1 MASKDSLTYM
11 LKGLMNRNKDGS
23 FSTQANRSHI
33 LVQAAKQL
41 KEGGFRNMSP
51 ESIKPKHVEY
61 LVEKWTNQNLSAGT
75 VKNRMAHIRW
85 WAEKV
90 GKSSMLP
97 KSNNGMNASIKLD
110 IEKRCHVPITSK
122 AKEIDSEKLSKINDE
137 YVKLSLKMQREFGL
151 RREEAIKFKPSYAVQ
166 GDKLQLKSSWT
177 KGGRAR
183 EIPIRTA
190 GQKALIAEVTAF
202 AGRGA
207 LIPPNRNY
215 INQVNVYKAE
225 TQKVGMDFNHGL
237 RHSYA
242 QSRYLEITGW
252 KCPVE
257 GGISR
262 LNMTKE
268 QRRIDKEAR
277 LTISHELG
285 HVREQITNSYLG
297 S

>member
-1 MASKDSLTYM
+1 MTSKHNLAYL
-11 LKGLMNRNKDGS
+11 LKGLMSRNKDGS
-23 FSTQANRSHI
+23 FSTQGNRHSI
-33 LVQAAKQL
+33 LLQAAKQL
-41 KEGGFRNMSP
+41 KDGGFRNMTPDSL
-51 ESIKPKHVEY
+51 KPKHVEF
-61 LVEKWTNQNLSAGT
+61 LVNKWSSQELSSGT
-75 VKNRMAHIRW
+75 IKNRLAHVRW

-97 KSNNGMNASIKLD
+97 KSNNGMNSSIKLD
-110 IEKRCHVPITSK
+110 IEKRSHVSTISK
-122 AKEIDSEKLSKINDE
+122 AREIDSEKLSQINDK

-177 KGGRAR
+177 KGGRPR

-190 GQKALIAEVTAF
+190 SQQALIAEVKAF

-207 LIPPNRNY
+207 LIPANRNY

-257 GGISR
+257 GGLSR
-262 LNMTKE
+262 SEMTKE
-268 QRRIDKEAR
+268 QRETDKEAR
-277 LTISHELG
+277 LTISSELG